1 MFQVAVEKGLFAEPR
16 TFADWA
22 AFHYLRPSLPHI
34 GPRYL
39 ARVTRFLTYLHLAH
53 PPAGTPLGRVVRHPV
68 GRAALAPLRRLADW
82 RVRHLALG
90 MPVEAAGYRWLR
102 ARRREDAMPAS
113 RAG

>member
-1 MFQVAVEKGLFAEPR
+1 
-16 TFADWA
+16 
-22 AFHYLRPSLPHI
+22 
-34 GPRYL
+34 
-39 ARVTRFLTYLHLAH
+39 
-53 PPAGTPLGRVVRHPV
+53 V